1 MDSSELSSS
10 EVINLLHDE
19 HLSAWDNHVES
30 LIKLKDDKLLV
41 KTVIFLGTK
50 VACDN
55 HHESDEEE
63 IRRLLTTR
71 VSAWSLPKSKKVE
84 LSQDELGNVLLSI
97 NSFCEAV
104 LDKLPYLGKDLL
116 PNLICTGIGVLAASP
131 QLSSQ
136 HPALLKEFL
145 GLQQKNKEINETF
158 ETEKEVVR
166 KGGFSEEYERI
177 LHSKE
182 PPQDFRKIEIVP
194 TLKELLEDKRPFLRP
209 NKIKAYFLPRAL
221 FGCSIPSF
229 EGRLRATSQKRSG
242 AFSGEQGGIFED
254 EREEKQQDA
263 SVRIYTGVT
272 FHHVEK
278 SRESGKVHFFNL
290 PQEMVRKV
298 NWAKSK
304 KLLPGCL
311 VMLTSDCCETA
322 IFATTLAPP
331 FDQSKSTENK
341 GETRAVEGILRV
353 SIETGV
359 EQVEKHLSYVMLE
372 CEAYFEAYRYNLGIL
387 QKTKMVKDD
396 SLMNKFIV
404 EASSSIN
411 IPLYAKRHGRRLGT
425 AAVEQVRLTLPM
437 NLPVYG
443 PMEEEDNL
451 VSGSRC
457 VPISQTVEWP
467 DSLIKTQM
475 GLDDNQYQAYKSA
488 LTSELSIIQGPPG
501 TGKTF
506 IGLQIVKTLLLNKV
520 RRRNTLTFRTNR
532 ETVVPNSPILVLCYT
547 NHALDQFLELLLREI
562 SDLDL
567 VRVGGQCK
575 SDILKGHSLQE
586 KRIQM
591 DMSTAGEKSLYRQLR
606 TLERAFSELR
616 DEVRELENPRGIFA
630 FKRSTLGQNLLLKL
644 PPTLRKALESGDWL
658 GVPEEIFEPVDI
670 ELKAM
675 VLKSMALNNGQT
687 RQGMGNEGMG
697 VKRDVEQDYDEDYDM
712 DELLEHRLEDAYYNN
727 LMEMGGGMSK
737 PYCYLTNCSSPYKH
751 IESYGMSER
760 WAFYFKVVE
769 IALKLGKEQLE
780 KMEETLDH
788 LRLRLKEEREY
799 LDGLLLK
806 QTDVIGMTTTGAAKN
821 HLLLEI
827 AKPQIVVIEEAAE
840 ILEAHIVTSLTEDC
854 NQLILIG
861 DHLQLR
867 PSTNVYQLEQK
878 YHMNVSLFERMILNK
893 INLCTLKTQHR
904 MCPEVADLIVGPIY
918 EQLHNHP
925 KVLEY
930 PHVKGVVKNLYFLTH
945 SQLENTDTEL
955 LSKSNYFE
963 ANFISGLCEYLLN
976 QGYSKDRITIL
987 TTYTGQMFLLKKNI
1001 SASCTGVRITCVD
1014 NYQGEENDIILLS
1027 LVRSNEDDQIG
1038 FVGIDNR
1045 ICVALSRAKHG
1056 MYIVGNL
1063 ESLMKN
1069 KNKTWKKIGAKLEA
1083 GGNCGG
1089 SLELI
1094 CAQHGNKTKVQSGL
1108 TLPHSSWVDVVSN
1121 ATWFWSAPT
1130 VALDHDQY
1138 KCKQRCEKR
1147 CPFEHQCHARCGL
1160 ECPPCRTA
1168 VLKELPCGHELPI
1181 ACSQDP
1187 LIILTKELKCE
1198 LKHKL
1203 DLACHVKVSSVKCE
1217 VLVEKTLTRCG
1228 HTRIVKC
1235 HEPGYRVKCDVE
1247 VEYTFPD
1254 CSHKGNI
1261 LCCQKGIIACR
1272 DNCRKMLDCGHE
1284 CPKTCHIY
1292 DDPTH
1297 KKYVCRQECKRV
1309 CVLGHPCKFKHR
1321 CYGRCPPCPALT
1333 PKKLE
1338 CGHEAKLPCHKLP
1351 ETHTA
1356 LKRFPNY

>member
-1 MDSSELSSS
+1 
-10 EVINLLHDE
+10 
-19 HLSAWDNHVES
+19 ES
-30 LIKLKDDKLLV
+30 DD
-41 KTVIFLGTK
+41 
-50 VACDN
+50 DD
-55 HHESDEEE
+55 DEEE
-63 IRRLLTTR
+63 
-71 VSAWSLPKSKKVE
+71 E
-84 LSQDELGNVLLSI
+84 L
-97 NSFCEAV
+97 
-104 LDKLPYLGKDLL
+104 
-116 PNLICTGIGVLAASP
+116 
-131 QLSSQ
+131 
-136 HPALLKEFL
+136 
-145 GLQQKNKEINETF
+145 
-158 ETEKEVVR
+158 
-166 KGGFSEEYERI
+166 
-177 LHSKE
+177 
-182 PPQDFRKIEIVP
+182 
-194 TLKELLEDKRPFLRP
+194 
-209 NKIKAYFLPRAL
+209 
-221 FGCSIPSF
+221 
-229 EGRLRATSQKRSG
+229 
-242 AFSGEQGGIFED
+242 
-254 EREEKQQDA
+254 
-263 SVRIYTGVT
+263 
-272 FHHVEK
+272 
-278 SRESGKVHFFNL
+278 
-290 PQEMVRKV
+290 
-298 NWAKSK
+298 
-304 KLLPGCL
+304 
-311 VMLTSDCCETA
+311 
-322 IFATTLAPP
+322 
-331 FDQSKSTENK
+331 
-341 GETRAVEGILRV
+341 
-353 SIETGV
+353 V
-359 EQVEKHLSYVMLE
+359 EQ
-372 CEAYFEAYRYNLGIL
+372 
-387 QKTKMVKDD
+387 
-396 SLMNKFIV
+396 IV
-404 EASSSIN
+404 
-411 IPLYAKRHGRRLGT
+411 
-425 AAVEQVRLTLPM
+425 
-437 NLPVYG
+437 
-443 PMEEEDNL
+443 L
-451 VSGSRC
+451 V
-457 VPISQTVEWP
+457 Q
-467 DSLIKTQM
+467 
-475 GLDDNQYQAYKSA
+475 
-488 LTSELSIIQGPPG
+488 
-501 TGKTF
+501 
-506 IGLQIVKTLLLNKV
+506 
-520 RRRNTLTFRTNR
+520 
-532 ETVVPNSPILVLCYT
+532 
-547 NHALDQFLELLLREI
+547 
-562 SDLDL
+562 
-567 VRVGGQCK
+567 
-575 SDILKGHSLQE
+575 
-586 KRIQM
+586 
-591 DMSTAGEKSLYRQLR
+591 
-606 TLERAFSELR
+606 
-616 DEVRELENPRGIFA
+616 
-630 FKRSTLGQNLLLKL
+630 
-644 PPTLRKALESGDWL
+644 
-658 GVPEEIFEPVDI
+658 
-670 ELKAM
+670 
-675 VLKSMALNNGQT
+675 
-687 RQGMGNEGMG
+687 
-697 VKRDVEQDYDEDYDM
+697 
-712 DELLEHRLEDAYYNN
+712 
-727 LMEMGGGMSK
+727 
-737 PYCYLTNCSSPYKH
+737 PYKH

-788 LRLRLKEEREY
+788 LRLRLKEERQY

-878 YHMNVSLFERMILNK
+878 YRMNVSLFERMILTK
-893 INLCTLKTQHR
+893 STCTQHR

-955 LSKSNYFE
+955 LSKSNYYE

-1083 GGNCGG
+1083 GGHCGE

-1094 CAQHGNKTKVQSGL
+1094 CAQHGNKTKVSERAHFAPLKLGGCGL
-1108 TLPHSSWVDVVSN
+1108 KCDMVLECAHRCPLYCH
-1121 ATWFWSAPT
+1121 AQ
-1130 VALDHDQY
+1130 DHDQY
-1138 KCKQRCEKR
+1138 KCKQDEKR

-1187 LIILTKELKCE
+1187 LSYPCPVILTKELKCE

-1254 CSHKGNI
+1254 CSHIGNI

-1297 KKYVCRQECKRV
+1297 KNMFADRSAS
-1309 CVLGHPCKFKHR
+1309 G
-1321 CYGRCPPCPALT
+1321 CPPCPALT

-1351 ETHTA
+1351 SAHTCTEKIPKLLTCGHEQLIRCGVNPRTSNA
-1356 LKRFPNY
+1356 RQNTEKELECGHKECHIDPTDIICNELIRQKYPDCGHQRYVLCFLQNVMVCQKEACRRESGLQKQIKTEEKCWK